1 MRFLVAFLLAANLA
15 FFAWSRGL
23 LDVIPGVSSLGDREP
38 ERLLREQRPDA
49 VKVAPVSAAP
59 GPAGGTACL
68 ESGPYS
74 SGEVSSAEV
83 AISSRVPPGM
93 WTNLRQE
100 RAGQWVVYLGPFA
113 DKESL
118 APKVA
123 ELKRAKVSFEV
134 IKETGDLGHGFV
146 LGRFSRLSEATAIL
160 NQLSPQAVL
169 RNARVVNLVQPATV
183 HVLRIE
189 AASSALGRRLAGLNV
204 SAVKPFVVCPR
215 S

>member
-1 MRFLVAFLLAANLA
+1 
-15 FFAWSRGL
+15 
-23 LDVIPGVSSLGDREP
+23 
-38 ERLLREQRPDA
+38 
-49 VKVAPVSAAP
+49 
-59 GPAGGTACL
+59 
-68 ESGPYS
+68 
-74 SGEVSSAEV
+74 
-83 AISSRVPPGM
+83 M

-204 SAVKPFVVCPR
+204 SAVKPFVACPR